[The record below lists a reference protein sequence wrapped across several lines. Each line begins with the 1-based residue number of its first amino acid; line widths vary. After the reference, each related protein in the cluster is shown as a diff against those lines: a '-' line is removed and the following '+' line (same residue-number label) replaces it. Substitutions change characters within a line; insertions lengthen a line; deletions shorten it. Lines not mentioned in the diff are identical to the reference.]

1 MWGSMG
7 NVRHVGRRG
16 DVREKKKNT
25 QKTAQQKNRCE
36 DLGVRQRRAKTE
48 RYTKKALSKKTHTSG
63 RWASAGCPPASDWG
77 ASEMGSCAKCLQCRL
92 SAPSEQRRIPHEHAY
107 TLPQLFTCIVRSW
120 VRIREVG
127 LWSSG
132 GERRRG
138 GEAHAEV

>member
-7 NVRHVGRRG
+7 NVRHMG
-16 DVREKKKNT
+16 DVRMCVRRSKHTKKRRNK
-25 QKTAQQKNRCE
+25 KNRCE

-48 RYTKKALSKKTHTSG
+48 RYKKSSLKKKHTSG

-138 GEAHAEV
+138 DEAHAEV